1 MNYLLLASAKPGL
14 GGMLTGMLPM
24 VLIFA
29 IFYFI
34 VFAPI
39 RKRQRAL
46 DEVIRNLGKGAK
58 VVTNG
63 GLHGEVV
70 KAEGDIL
77 VVRIADNV
85 KVRISKSAVAG
96 LAGTPQ
102 EK

>member
-1 MNYLLLASAKPGL
+1 MSYSIVASANPGL
-14 GGMLTGMLPM
+14 GGMLSGMLPM

-39 RKRQRAL
+39 RKRQKAL
-46 DEVIRNLGKGAK
+46 DEVIRNLDKGAK
-58 VVTNG
+58 VITNG

-77 VVRIADNV
+77 VVKIADNV

-96 LAGTPQ
+96 LENASP